1 MPLKNQRDGSGDK
14 PVITS
19 STTTNVKKIIPHRRT
34 SYYDAEQ
41 DKYYLH
47 EAGKEDPGYS
57 SLHSMN
63 GALRGKTLTIERL
76 EKELNEAL
84 DKNGQLE
91 REKREDMHKVKQ
103 IMMEKN
109 SKQNK
114 FIETLQANHKRDM
127 KIMKEKLNKYTKRSS
142 KLNQD
147 NVRLSNENK
156 LIKQELNGLKQE
168 HGRSVGDKDGLMHQ
182 VKILSLRLSKS
193 VSKMDEK
200 NRRIQDLEQAVIRL
214 GSRMELLTRENK
226 RLNDINNREQYDR
239 DELMRERG
247 NQLSIITALLETR
260 TSELGACEYE
270 KAQVEA
276 LVDVLRAEIEQYKKF
291 DSDNKNSKQGAMNAI
306 EAAVEHMKK
315 QLKAAEERNE
325 TLESKN
331 ADMQKRLEDEIEK
344 FRGFKDA
351 FLKAEENVR
360 RAQDNF
366 ESVQRRLE
374 NELVRSAE
382 LEGRLREMRNESGSA
397 DNFRE
402 QLRKEQISN
411 EHVKTEL
418 NDRNLEIQK
427 LESTIK
433 QLNDELKRLNEQL
446 RSEESNF
453 NKQLEQEKRHEREL
467 EDAVKTR
474 AKITKEH
481 DRHHQHATK
490 KICKRLQKLRIKL
503 RKLEVFQKWL
513 LADHRQI
520 RKNLK
525 EKRDLVKQ
533 LNNKLHNEAKQ
544 NNSLKKNMDDLKVKQ
559 EHEIEEL
566 RKNSPVKIVEKV
578 IIQEKVVVPSVQLE
592 EPVVV
597 AATPEQQQ
605 QQPPKPKA
613 TFVVQTQT
621 EQSSFVKE
629 EDKEEIIMIEEEQ
642 QVEDISIQAT
652 PQETFSNYNSHD
664 RTMNFS
670 QLIDDNDDDGNDSD
684 DYNNYSRSVIVKK
697 WKKMNMPSGDAE
709 GFLQS
714 FINRANSLRNEAA
727 DNATPGILRN
737 TQQLITDVA
746 ERIAIETYDT
756 GEYLYDISVEMQPT
770 LAEAYRLRMANSNS
784 SKVAEIKGKAAAVSS
799 VARTRIR
806 AALHLSRDGM
816 LSWLLTI
823 FSNAMKLLI
832 ELQTPGQVLDDDI
845 DDGDFNSKEKDRIAK
860 QIVSQSSEEL
870 IRICSEQWT
879 KRRWPHTDPN
889 ANLLE
894 EVRADV
900 QVAAEEEY
908 WRRYVETVSGQ
919 RAAGN
924 DLSRHDLLEVEEPRA
939 NIDFWSYLD
948 PLPRLIDLPGVER
961 HIWSLVC
968 LVNQQQVTE
977 TLGEI
982 RLRRYDI
989 HRKLLDTAL
998 YAAILR
1004 FVGHGRD
1011 LKEAAVAPRMI
1022 GVPSPEKKWL
1032 KRRAKQRSQRPGENK
1047 DPPFVSATRR
1057 NTVIGEDKGAISARI
1072 KPFMD
1077 GGSPVKPVK
1086 GAGRQKKRRSKK
1098 ERAAAN
1104 NKKDLKSFSK
1114 KKSSL
1119 GIKVKPREYRGRGG
1133 KSPSS
1138 GSKKLQ
1144 RLLRTRDDKGIEK
1157 MIRGSRIRL
1166 FNDDED
1172 DVGEYEF

>member
-1 MPLKNQRDGSGDK
+1 MSKQGVGVGTN
-14 PVITS
+14 
-19 STTTNVKKIIPHRRT
+19 STTNYTKNGNNDIKSRRT

-47 EAGKEDPGYS
+47 EAKDDPGYS
-57 SLHSMN
+57 SLHSLN

-76 EKELNEAL
+76 EKELSEAFE
-84 DKNGQLE
+84 KINSLE
-91 REKREDMHKVKQ
+91 REKREDIQKVKQ
-103 IMMEKN
+103 LMIEKSAKL
-109 SKQNK
+109 SKY
-114 FIETLQANHKRDM
+114 IGTLQENHKRDM
-127 KIMKEKLNKYTKRSS
+127 KIMKEKLNKCVKKSN
-142 KLNQD
+142 KLHSD
-147 NVRLSNENK
+147 NVTFSSDNK
-156 LIKQELNGLKQE
+156 LLKQQLDILKQE
-168 HGRSVGDKDGLMHQ
+168 HGRATGDKDGLMHQ
-182 VKILSLRLSKS
+182 VQILSLRLSKS
-193 VSKMDEK
+193 NSIIDEK
-200 NRRIQDLEQAVIRL
+200 SGRVQELEQAVIRL
-214 GSRMELLTRENK
+214 GSRMELLTKENK
-226 RLNDINNREQYDR
+226 RLNYVNDREQADR

-247 NQLSIITALLETR
+247 NQLSTITELLEKR
-260 TSELGACEYE
+260 TSELGAVEYE

-276 LVDVLRAEIEQYKKF
+276 LVDVLRAEIEQYKRM
-291 DSDNKNSKQGAMNAI
+291 DGESQNSREGAMNAI

-315 QLKAAEERNE
+315 QLKASQERNE
-325 TLESKN
+325 MLGQKN
-331 ADMQKRLEDEIEK
+331 SDLQTRLEDEIEK
-344 FRGFKDA
+344 FKGFKDA

-360 RAQDNF
+360 RTQDNF

-374 NELVRSAE
+374 NEIIRSAE
-382 LEGRLREMRNESGSA
+382 LEGRLREMRNESSSA

-402 QLRKEQISN
+402 QLRKEQVTN
-411 EHVKTEL
+411 EHIKVEL
-418 NDRNLEIQK
+418 NSRNLEIQK
-427 LESTIK
+427 LELTIQELNAKLK
-433 QLNDELKRLNEQL
+433 QLNEQL
-446 RSEESNF
+446 QVEESRF
-453 NKQLEQEKRHEREL
+453 SKELEKEKLHEREL
-467 EDAVKTR
+467 EDAVKQK
-474 AKITKEH
+474 AKVTKEH
-481 DRHHQHATK
+481 DRHHKHATK
-490 KICKRLQKLRIKL
+490 KICKRLFKLRTKL
-503 RKLEVFQKWL
+503 KKLEVFSKWL
-513 LADHRQI
+513 SNDHRQL
-520 RKNLK
+520 RSNLK
-525 EKRDLVKQ
+525 EERDLVQQ
-533 LNNKLHNEAKQ
+533 LSKRLQSETNQ
-544 NNSLKKNMDDLKVKQ
+544 NSTLKHDMDELKIKQ
-559 EHEIEEL
+559 EHEMEEL
-566 RKNSPVKIVEKV
+566 RKNSPAKVVEKV
-578 IIQEKVVVPSVQLE
+578 IVKEKVIIPSIPPE
-592 EPVVV
+592 ES
-597 AATPEQQQ
+597 
-605 QQPPKPKA
+605 PPPQIQKPKA

-621 EQSSFVKE
+621 DIPSF
-629 EDKEEIIMIEEEQ
+629 IEEREEKEIE
-642 QVEDISIQAT
+642 VMSSPT
-652 PQETFSNYNSHD
+652 LSKSSVSNVHD
-664 RTMNFS
+664 RTFNFS
-670 QLIDDNDDDGNDSD
+670 QLVDGNNNSDDDD
-684 DYNNYSRSVIVKK
+684 DRSNYSRSCIVKK
-697 WKKMNMPSGDAE
+697 WEKMQMPSGDAE

-714 FINRANSLRNEAA
+714 FINRANALRNEAA
-727 DNATPGILRN
+727 ESGSAGILRN

-770 LAEAYRLRMANSNS
+770 LAEAHRLRMANSNS
-784 SKVAEIKGKAAAVSS
+784 SKIAEIKGKAAAVSS

-832 ELQTPGQVLDDDI
+832 ELQTPGQILEDDI
-845 DDGDFNSKEKDRIAK
+845 DDGDRDSKERDRIAK

-908 WRRYVETVSGQ
+908 WRRYVETLSGK
-919 RAAGN
+919 RMAGN
-924 DLSRHDLLEVEEPRA
+924 ELARQNLLEVEEPRA

-948 PLPRLIDLPGVER
+948 PLPRHVDLSGIER
-961 HIWSLVC
+961 HIWLLVC

-1004 FVGHGRD
+1004 FVGNGRD
-1011 LKEAAVAPRMI
+1011 MNEVAVAPKII

-1032 KRRAKQRSQRPGENK
+1032 KRREKQRRQRPGENAN
-1047 DPPFVSATRR
+1047 PPFVSATRR
-1057 NTVIGEDKGAISARI
+1057 NTVIGEDKGAISSRI

-1086 GAGRQKKRRSKK
+1086 GAGRQKKSRKK
-1098 ERAAAN
+1098 N
-1104 NKKDLKSFSK
+1104 NIGGKKMLKTFSQRK
-1114 KKSSL
+1114 TSI

-1157 MIRGSRIRL
+1157 MIRGNRIKL
-1166 FNDDED
+1166 FNDDD
-1172 DVGEYEF
+1172 DDD

>member
-1 MPLKNQRDGSGDK
+1 MEERRKRVWLKAPIGFRYLVRIIDFTYK
-14 PVITS
+14 RVLPKLPFI
-19 STTTNVKKIIPHRRT
+19 KKIYFALTQGHNRVL
-34 SYYDAEQ
+34 SKAEVMGRLISCGFQ
-41 DKYYLH
+41 
-47 EAGKEDPGYS
+47 
-57 SLHSMN
+57 
-63 GALRGKTLTIERL
+63 IERYFEHENL
-76 EKELNEAL
+76 FY
-84 DKNGQLE
+84 
-91 REKREDMHKVKQ
+91 
-103 IMMEKN
+103 II
-109 SKQNK
+109 SKKINVPDFNLSPSYSPIFKMQRIGYK
-114 FIETLQANHKRDM
+114 GKKISVYKLRTMYPYSEYLQDL
-127 KIMKEKLNKYTKRSS
+127 ITK
-142 KLNQD
+142 
-147 NVRLSNENK
+147 ENK
-156 LIKQELNGLKQE
+156 LADSG
-168 HGRSVGDKDGLMHQ
+168 
-182 VKILSLRLSKS
+182 KILNDYRVTTWGRFCRKFWIDEIPMLINVFKCQLNIIGVRPLSKS
-193 VSKMDEK
+193 
-200 NRRIQDLEQAVIRL
+200 
-214 GSRMELLTRENK
+214 
-226 RLNDINNREQYDR
+226 Y
-239 DELMRERG
+239 
-247 NQLSIITALLETR
+247 
-260 TSELGACEYE
+260 
-270 KAQVEA
+270 
-276 LVDVLRAEIEQYKKF
+276 F
-291 DSDNKNSKQGAMNAI
+291 DSYP
-306 EAAVEHMKK
+306 
-315 QLKAAEERNE
+315 LY
-325 TLESKN
+325 
-331 ADMQKRLEDEIEK
+331 
-344 FRGFKDA
+344 
-351 FLKAEENVR
+351 
-360 RAQDNF
+360 
-366 ESVQRRLE
+366 
-374 NELVRSAE
+374 
-382 LEGRLREMRNESGSA
+382 
-397 DNFRE
+397 
-402 QLRKEQISN
+402 
-411 EHVKTEL
+411 
-418 NDRNLEIQK
+418 
-427 LESTIK
+427 
-433 QLNDELKRLNEQL
+433 
-446 RSEESNF
+446 
-453 NKQLEQEKRHEREL
+453 
-467 EDAVKTR
+467 
-474 AKITKEH
+474 
-481 DRHHQHATK
+481 
-490 KICKRLQKLRIKL
+490 LQKLRIKL

-924 DLSRHDLLEVEEPRA
+924 DLSRHDLLEVEVSCAPA
-939 NIDFWSYLD
+939 
-948 PLPRLIDLPGVER
+948 DLPQFIEVDV
-961 HIWSLVC
+961 S
-968 LVNQQQVTE
+968 
-977 TLGEI
+977 EI
-982 RLRRYDI
+982 RLEQI
-989 HRKLLDTAL
+989 LHLSEIEAPKGLTFVAL
-998 YAAILR
+998 SHDNNLP
-1004 FVGHGRD
+1004 V
-1011 LKEAAVAPRMI
+1011 VS
-1022 GVPSPEKKWL
+1022 V
-1032 KRRAKQRSQRPGENK
+1032 NK
-1047 DPPFVSATRR
+1047 IKGTTSS
-1057 NTVIGEDKGAISARI
+1057 EDA
-1072 KPFMD
+1072 
-1077 GGSPVKPVK
+1077 
-1086 GAGRQKKRRSKK
+1086 
-1098 ERAAAN
+1098 E
-1104 NKKDLKSFSK
+1104 
-1114 KKSSL
+1114 
-1119 GIKVKPREYRGRGG
+1119 
-1133 KSPSS
+1133 
-1138 GSKKLQ
+1138 
-1144 RLLRTRDDKGIEK
+1144 
-1157 MIRGSRIRL
+1157 
-1166 FNDDED
+1166 
-1172 DVGEYEF
+1172 